1 MSTVSSTT
9 STTPTQKID
18 VVSDGSIG
26 FTTRAPKQ
34 VLDST
39 DFMKLLSTQMAK
51 QDPLKPMEDTAFIS
65 QMASF
70 SSLNQM
76 QQMTNNFATLT
87 KDTKNSSAGGLL
99 GYQVTAVDT
108 EGNAVV
114 GRVTAVDTSGTEP
127 VLTVNGTACKYSTV
141 TKVEFPTN
149 IPAASASTTG

>member
-1 MSTVSSTT
+1 MSTVSSVAQSHTVEVT
-9 STTPTQKID
+9 
-18 VVSDGSIG
+18 SDGTIG

-34 VLDST
+34 VLDSS
-39 DFMKLLSTQMAK
+39 DFMTLLSTQMAN

-76 QQMTNNFATLT
+76 QQMTTSFASLS
-87 KDTKNSSAGGLL
+87 KDTTNNSAGGLL
-99 GYQVTAVDT
+99 GYQVTAKDS

-141 TKVEFPTN
+141 TRVEFP
-149 IPAASASTTG
+149 SATTGTDTSTTG